1 MGPFPHDAAAATID
15 VANPAGTDGFAFVEF
30 AHPDPVELADLM
42 SRMGF
47 TAVARHKT
55 RNVTLW
61 RQGDIC
67 YLANAEPNSFAAH
80 FIEQH
85 GPCAVGMGWHMVD
98 PAFAYERAL
107 KLGAKPAPQ
116 QHGVLAVDAP
126 AIEGIGGSILYFMA
140 QDKAAWL
147 ADFTPIPGAPTRPVG
162 TGLYYLDHLTHNVH
176 RGRMDVWYKFYN
188 ELFNFRQIRYFNIEG
203 KLTGL
208 VSRALT
214 SPCGKIRIPIN
225 ESVDDKSQ
233 IEEYL
238 REYKGEGIQHIACG
252 CDDIY
257 GTVEGLRATGLPFMP
272 APPATYYEK
281 IGTRLPHH
289 GEPLERMKSCGIL
302 IDGESLEDGRN
313 RLLLQIFSGTVLGPI
328 FFEFIQRKGDEGF
341 GEGNFRAL
349 FESIE
354 EDQIR
359 RGVLQS
365 PHAAE

>member
-1 MGPFPHDAAAATID
+1 MGPFPHGAEKAAIND
-15 VANPAGTDGFAFVEF
+15 ANPAGTDGFAFVEF
-30 AHPDPVELADLM
+30 AHPDPARLAELM
-42 SRMGF
+42 THMGF
-47 TAVARHKT
+47 AAIGRH
-55 RNVTLW
+55 RSRQVTLW

-67 YLANAEPNSFAAH
+67 YLANAEPNSFAAR
-80 FIEQH
+80 FIDQH

-98 PAFAYERAL
+98 PAYAYDRAL
-107 KLGAKPAPQ
+107 KLGAKPAKKED
-116 QHGVLAVDAP
+116 GILAIDAP
-126 AIEGIGGSILYFMA
+126 AIEGIGGSVLYFVS
-140 QDKAAWL
+140 QDKESWL
-147 ADFTPIPGAPTRPVG
+147 AEFDMQPGAVERPTG
-162 TGLYYLDHLTHNVH
+162 AGLYYVDHLTHNVH

-238 REYKGEGIQHIACG
+238 RVYRGEGIQHIACG

-257 GTVEGLRATGLPFMP
+257 GTVEKLRATGLPFMP
-272 APPATYYEK
+272 APPVTYYEK
-281 IGTRLPHH
+281 VAARLPHH
-289 GEPLERMKSCGIL
+289 SEPLERMKRCGIL